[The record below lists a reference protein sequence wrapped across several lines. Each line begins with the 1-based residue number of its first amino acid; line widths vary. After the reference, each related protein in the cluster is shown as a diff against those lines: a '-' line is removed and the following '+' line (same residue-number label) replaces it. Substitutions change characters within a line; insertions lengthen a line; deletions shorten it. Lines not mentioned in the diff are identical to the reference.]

1 MPVRLATPMLSVDPT
16 KMHKVDTRNV
26 ENLFGMWT
34 GECCPIVCGLSHP
47 TKSRHL
53 VFSRCADSME
63 DGRRLENL
71 SWRIWNR
78 ETLCCE
84 SQPQFTTTPAIDFSR
99 SSPRSKDVPELSTSV
114 DSVSSDAAF
123 EATRSAPVEI
133 RSNLSRDHDLVQGRS
148 RGREKHI
155 TSLGLEKM
163 VYAIKEKQD
172 LKALHQSI
180 SDVLPASAPAA
191 DVVPKPASPKVTL
204 ESAEPSNSST
214 SSKASDSSSSSSN
227 PLSSRRSDL
236 SVADM
241 AGSDTSVERLSLHNV
256 VRGFSPYQI
265 SSSYRSNTHLP
276 PPIPSKFL
284 THGKI
289 DEPKSGKTTGMFQIG
304 GSSGDDDSSFDEQ
317 MCTRQS
323 SLRQSS
329 LRQSSLTAALKRP
342 ANPRNK
348 TSFQDELDLRAMNN
362 KALDDEEVF
371 ESTDDED
378 DEEDMEESAIEEEE
392 DDDGSDWEDSV
403 TDNGEVQSNDQNLF
417 KRVDSKPNLVS
428 RRSLL
433 TTQFNESDRKF
444 AFAAEASKAAPQLQ
458 RSRTMILQ
466 GCSTGISPED
476 EEDAALAMRG
486 SKMTRSKPIIMTTT
500 NTHPP
505 TLSPRTTRRNMLA
518 TELTESLRKHLLW
531 ERQQKSTTATAVLK
545 RRHTAL
551 DVTNLQEYPGAK
563 KGRDNKDSSKNNSW
577 NHFFEHG
584 LGEYHHTGW

>member
-1 MPVRLATPMLSVDPT
+1 
-16 KMHKVDTRNV
+16 
-26 ENLFGMWT
+26 
-34 GECCPIVCGLSHP
+34 
-47 TKSRHL
+47 
-53 VFSRCADSME
+53 ME

-84 SQPQFTTTPAIDFSR
+84 SQPQLTTTPAIDFSR
-99 SSPRSKDVPELSTSV
+99 SRPRSKDVPELSSSV

-123 EATRSAPVEI
+123 DATLTAPVEI
-133 RSNLSRDHDLVQGRS
+133 RSNLSREHHLAQGRS

-163 VYAIKEKQD
+163 VFAIKEKQD

-180 SDVLPASAPAA
+180 T
-191 DVVPKPASPKVTL
+191 DVVLASGPTVNVVPQPASPKVNL
-204 ESAEPSNSST
+204 DSSESSKSST
-214 SSKASDSSSSSSN
+214 SSKASDSSSLSN

-256 VRGFSPYQI
+256 VRGFSPYQT
-265 SSSYRSNTHLP
+265 SSLYRSHTHLAP
-276 PPIPSKFL
+276 SPIPTKAL
-284 THGKI
+284 THIKI
-289 DEPKSGKTTGMFQIG
+289 DESKSGKTTGMFQIG
-304 GSSGDDDSSFDEQ
+304 GSSGEDDSSFDEQ

-329 LRQSSLTAALKRP
+329 LTAALKRP
-342 ANPRNK
+342 SNPRNK
-348 TSFQDELDLRAMNN
+348 TSFQDELHLRTMNN
-362 KALDDEEVF
+362 KPLDDEDVF

-378 DEEDMEESAIEEEE
+378 DEDMEGSAIEEEE
-392 DDDGSDWEDSV
+392 DDEGSDWEDSV
-403 TDNGEVQSNDQNLF
+403 TDNGETLSNDQNLF

-433 TTQFNESDRKF
+433 TTQLNESDRKV
-444 AFAAEASKAAPQLQ
+444 AFAAQATKAAPQLQ
-458 RSRTMILQ
+458 RSRTMVLR
-466 GCSTGISPED
+466 GPSTGTSPED
-476 EEDAALAMRG
+476 EENSALAMRG

-531 ERQQKSTTATAVLK
+531 ERQQKSTTASAVLK
-545 RRHTAL
+545 RRHTAA
-551 DVTNLQEYPGAK
+551 DVTNLQDYPGAK
-563 KGRDNKDSSKNNSW
+563 KGLDSKDTSKNNSW
-577 NHFFEHG
+577 NHFFVHG
-584 LGEYHHTGW
+584 LGEYHQTGW

>member
-1 MPVRLATPMLSVDPT
+1 MPVRLATPMLSVDPA

-34 GECCPIVCGLSHP
+34 GECCRSCHLGHP
-47 TKSRHL
+47 TKSRPL

-84 SQPQFTTTPAIDFSR
+84 SQPQLTTTPAIDFSR
-99 SSPRSKDVPELSTSV
+99 PRPRSKDVPELSTSV
-114 DSVSSDAAF
+114 DSVTSDSAF
-123 EATRSAPVEI
+123 EATVTAPVEI
-133 RSNLSRDHDLVQGRS
+133 RSNPSREYHHTQGRS

-180 SDVLPASAPAA
+180 TEVVPASVPTI
-191 DVVPKPASPKVTL
+191 DVIPQPTSPKINL
-204 ESAEPSNSST
+204 DSSESSNSST
-214 SSKASDSSSSSSN
+214 SSKASDSSSSSN
-227 PLSSRRSDL
+227 PLSCRRSDV

-241 AGSDTSVERLSLHNV
+241 AGSDTSIERLSLHNV
-256 VRGFSPYQI
+256 VRGFSPYNI
-265 SSSYRSNTHLP
+265 SSSYRSHTHLAP
-276 PPIPSKFL
+276 SPIPTKAI
-284 THGKI
+284 THIKI
-289 DEPKSGKTTGMFQIG
+289 DESKSGKTTGMFQIG
-304 GSSGDDDSSFDEQ
+304 GSSGEDDSSFDEQ

-342 ANPRNK
+342 PNPRNK
-348 TSFQDELDLRAMNN
+348 TSFQDELHLRTMNN
-362 KALDDEEVF
+362 KPLDDEDVF

-378 DEEDMEESAIEEEE
+378 MEGSVIEEEE
-392 DDDGSDWEDSV
+392 DDEGSDWEDSV
-403 TDNGEVQSNDQNLF
+403 TDNGETLSNDQNLF

-433 TTQFNESDRKF
+433 TTQLNESDRKF
-444 AFAAEASKAAPQLQ
+444 AFAAQATKAAPHLQ
-458 RSRTMILQ
+458 RSRTMILR
-466 GCSTGISPED
+466 GPSTGTSPED
-476 EEDAALAMRG
+476 EENAALAMRG

-531 ERQQKSTTATAVLK
+531 ERQQKNTTATAVLK
-545 RRHTAL
+545 RRHTAA
-551 DVTNLQEYPGAK
+551 DVTNLQDYPGAK
-563 KGRDNKDSSKNNSW
+563 KGPDSKDTSKNNSW
-577 NHFFEHG
+577 NHFFIHG
-584 LGEYHHTGW
+584 LGEYHQTGW